1 MKSYKD
7 LSQKYSAKEIAES
20 FIFPGSKNE
29 KQRQSQIE
37 AFRSYRQK
45 IDDSLTQ
52 KDRLI
57 ILLLQLKFQIED
69 YIGSKEFSKSQTFS
83 FFLKEYISRLN
94 KKNKEFAEEID
105 IDPTE
110 LSQII
115 NHHRPPSEKF
125 IIRLEIHSNKNFPAL
140 LWFKLIEKEKAY
152 KIMRNKNLR
161 IQESKHVKQ
170 KLEFSL
176 L

>member
-7 LSQKYSAKEIAES
+7 LSQKYDEKEIAES
-20 FIFPGSKNE
+20 FVFPGSKNE
-29 KQRQSQIE
+29 KQRQSQLE
-37 AFRSYRQK
+37 AFREYRQK
-45 IDDSLTQ
+45 IDNSSTQ
-52 KDRLI
+52 EDRLR

-69 YIGSKEFSKSQTFS
+69 YIGSKDFSKTQTFS
-83 FFLKEYISRLN
+83 FFLKEYILRLD

-115 NHHRPPSEKF
+115 NHHRYPSQKL

-140 LWFKLIEKEKAY
+140 MWFKLIEKEKAY
-152 KIMRNKNLR
+152 EIAHDKNIR
-161 IQESKHVKQ
+161 AQESKHVKQ

>member
-7 LSQKYSAKEIAES
+7 LTDKYTPKEIAES
-20 FIFPGSKNE
+20 FVFPRSKN
-29 KQRQSQIE
+29 KKHRQSQIE
-37 AFRSYRQK
+37 AFQEYRQK
-45 IDDSLTQ
+45 VSNSLKE

-57 ILLLQLKFQIED
+57 SLLLQLKFQIED
-69 YIGSKEFSKSQTFS
+69 YIQSETFSKSETFG
-83 FFLKEYISRLN
+83 FFLKEYITRLD
-94 KKNKEFAEEID
+94 KKNKQFAEEID

-115 NHHRPPSEKF
+115 NHHRQPSEKF

-152 KIMRNKNLR
+152 DLMHDRNLR

-176 L
+176 I

>member
-7 LSQKYSAKEIAES
+7 LAQKYSPKEIAES
-20 FIFPGSKNE
+20 FVFPGSKNE
-29 KQRQSQIE
+29 KQRQSQLE
-37 AFRSYRQK
+37 GFREYRQK
-45 IDDSLTQ
+45 IDESLTQ

-69 YIGSKEFSKSQTFS
+69 YVGSSEFSKTHTFS
-83 FFLKEYISRLN
+83 FFLKEYITRLD

-115 NHHRPPSEKF
+115 HHHRAPSEKF
-125 IIRLEIHSNKNFPAL
+125 IIRLEIHSNRNFPAL

-152 KIMRNKNLR
+152 EIVHNKSIR
-161 IQESKHVKQ
+161 VREGRHVKQ
-170 KLEFSL
+170 KLGFSL